1 MNKAVTNGKFELF
14 KYAELIAESK
24 LRVSIMIV
32 KSKGSVSD
40 LLNVSHLTKKYHR
53 FVANDNLSFVVNDG
67 ETAVLAGP
75 NGAGKSTAIKCIA
88 GLLRF
93 DGEIEICRYNNKT
106 LEAKRLL
113 GYVPEIPAPFE
124 LLTVWEHMEFIAR
137 AYSLD
142 NWEKRAEQLMERLE
156 LTDKKDKLGKELS
169 KGMQQKISICCALL
183 IEPKVVLFDEP
194 LVGLDPHAIKELKA
208 MLNEMKAN
216 GTTIIISTHM
226 LESVEDIW
234 DKVFIMM
241 NGRIEAERTR
251 KFVEESGEN
260 LEELFFNIT
269 EKKQTGADHK

>member
-1 MNKAVTNGKFELF
+1 M
-14 KYAELIAESK
+14 
-24 LRVSIMIV
+24 
-32 KSKGSVSD
+32 
-40 LLNVSHLTKKYHR
+40 LNVSHLTKKYHR
-53 FVANDNLSFVVNDG
+53 FAANDNLSFLVKDG
-67 ETAVLAGP
+67 ETAVIAGP

-93 DGEIEICRYNNKT
+93 DGEIEICGHNNKSI
-106 LEAKRLL
+106 EAKRIL
-113 GYVPEIPAPFE
+113 GYVPEIPASFE
-124 LLTVWEHMEFIAR
+124 LLTVWEHMEFISR
-137 AYSLD
+137 AYNLE
-142 NWEKRAEQLMERLE
+142 NWEDRANELMKRLE
-156 LTDKKDKLGKELS
+156 LTDKRDKLGKELS
-169 KGMQQKISICCALL
+169 KGMQQKISICCAML

-208 MLNEMKAN
+208 MLNEMKAK

-241 NGRIEAERTR
+241 NGKIEAERTR

-269 EKKQTGADHK
+269 EKNKTGADED